1 MPENELEAERMQST
15 TKRKVAVLLLAAIM
29 TAPTVF
35 GVAPAIT
42 DTDERAGSR
51 ISSSPGSRES
61 T

>member
-1 MPENELEAERMQST
+1 LPENEREAERMQSP
-15 TKRKVAVLLLAAIM
+15 TKRKVAILLLAALM

-35 GVAPAIT
+35 AVAPAIT
-42 DTDERAGSR
+42 DTDERAGLR